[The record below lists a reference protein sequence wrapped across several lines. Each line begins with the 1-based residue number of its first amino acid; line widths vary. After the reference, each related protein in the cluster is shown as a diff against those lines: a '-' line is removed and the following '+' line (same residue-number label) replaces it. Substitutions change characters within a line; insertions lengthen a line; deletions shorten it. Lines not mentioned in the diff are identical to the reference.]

1 MDNPELCELLEQL
14 QREIEET
21 ETVDEKEL
29 ELLRD
34 LGTDIHELLE
44 RCQAEQVQTQP
55 LNDPAMGRCHRIP
68 GGQPSHPDGHDLK
81 HIKNPEQCRDL
92 NINASPPLNEEGQGG
107 ENLRLLGLLGCG
119 GYG

>member
-34 LGTDIHELLE
+34 LGVDIRELLE
-44 RCQAEQVQTQP
+44 RCQAEQVQAQP
-55 LNDPAMGRCHRIP
+55 LTIRRLDDAIESLAVNHPTLTAMISNISRIL
-68 GGQPSHPDGHDLK
+68 S
-81 HIKNPEQCRDL
+81 
-92 NINASPPLNEEGQGG
+92 NAGI
-107 ENLRLLGLLGCG
+107 
-119 GYG
+119 